1 MRRAEDLTVFSGKR
15 ARNCAEE
22 GTTTKCEDE
31 PELGAE
37 TDVTEQETT
46 VDSEKWL
53 DRLDA
58 EIELLKERYMSLAKW
73 INHLRATV

>member
-1 MRRAEDLTVFSGKR
+1 MFSGKR
-15 ARNCAEE
+15 ARNCAEQ
-22 GTTTKCEDE
+22 GTTTECEDE

-46 VDSEKWL
+46 IDSECDAWL

-58 EIELLKERYMSLAKW
+58 ETELLKKRYMSLAEW
-73 INHLRATV
+73 LNDLRVTL